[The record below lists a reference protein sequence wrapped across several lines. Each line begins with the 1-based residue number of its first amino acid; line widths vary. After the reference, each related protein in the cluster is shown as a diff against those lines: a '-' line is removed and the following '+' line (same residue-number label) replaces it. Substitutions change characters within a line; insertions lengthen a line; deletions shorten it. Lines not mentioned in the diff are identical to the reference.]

1 MSLRRWALISG
12 NNVVNIVDQE
22 DQPVL
27 FTEDDKFWIENPEKN
42 VGPGFFYENGFFV
55 PPVAPTPSSKT
66 YTRLQLIN
74 LLDSDYNTIITS
86 SKTDVEVEVWLEK
99 FRLQDAFVISDTNF
113 IDDINFLVS
122 KNLITQEKSNTIL
135 NG

>member
-1 MSLRRWALISG
+1 MGSYAIVKG
-12 NNVVNIVDQE
+12 NIVDAIAIADGPLE
-22 DQPVL
+22 TDGTWICVDDVVPRPGPSWTYGNGVFSPPAPVP
-27 FTEDDKFWIENPEKN
+27 D
-42 VGPGFFYENGFFV
+42 
-55 PPVAPTPSSKT
+55 PPKT

-99 FRLQDAFVISDTNF
+99 FRLQDAFVVSDANF
-113 IDDINFLVS
+113 IEDINFLVN